1 MFLAR
6 SFACVSQNLMVV
18 IQVML
23 HLPLV
28 SSLQAIFDS
37 KHLLGSRPPGEAA
50 PASIPQ
56 KHLVLLARLR
66 NLVNHRRMHLK
77 A

>member
-6 SFACVSQNLMVV
+6 SWACVSQNLMVV

-23 HLPLV
+23 HLPIV

-50 PASIPQ
+50 ATQSLPLETSR
-56 KHLVLLARLR
+56 LARA
-66 NLVNHRRMHLK
+66 V
-77 A
+77 AQSC